1 MNKEELNPLEIDRQK
16 KRILNGI
23 EAAFHHSTFE
33 DGRLLIAEAVEELED
48 YEKKVY
54 QIEQPTVVSVI
65 QDMYEL
71 SMARFDEDVD
81 REILQDMF
89 FSDIEL
95 LAELLGIELE
105 G

>member
-1 MNKEELNPLEIDRQK
+1 MKKEQVNPIEIDRQK

-23 EAAFHHSTFE
+23 EAAFHHSTLE

-65 QDMYEL
+65 QSMYEL
-71 SMARFDEDVD
+71 SFTRFDDDVD
-81 REILQDMF
+81 RDVLQSMF

-95 LAELLGIELE
+95 LADLLGIELSE
-105 G
+105 